1 MFKNYF
7 LYLLALATAAASCG
21 NKSAK
26 KEDKG
31 KSSGP
36 VAVDVSIAK
45 ASELS
50 NIVEANGTVLA
61 LDFVELKSEVP
72 GRIVFLNI
80 KEGALVTEGTVL
92 VKLNDEDLQA
102 QLRKYNAQLDLA
114 KTNEKRLR
122 ALLDVKGLNVAEYD
136 QAVNQVNNI
145 EADIAYTNAL
155 IRKTEIKAPFTG
167 VIGLRNVSKGAFVSS
182 QDIMAT
188 MQSVNSMKVDFV
200 LPETYSGSIY
210 NGLKVEVVND
220 VGKKYPATV
229 IGIEPQVNTAT
240 RNIKIRA
247 VVSGDNK
254 GLNPGAFVRVLF
266 NEGETKKRIVL
277 PSNCIIPE
285 TRFKKVAVIKN
296 GKVKMT
302 NVETGLRKEAFV
314 EIISGIEEGDTFAVN
329 GLLYLKP
336 DAEVIIRN
344 IK

>member
-1 MFKNYF
+1 MFKNLF
-7 LYLLALATAAASCG
+7 LYLSVIVSLLTACG
-21 NKSAK
+21 DSKPKQN
-26 KEDKG
+26 DKG

-36 VAVDVSIAK
+36 IAVDVSIAQ
-45 ASELS
+45 AVEMS

-61 LDFVELKSEVP
+61 QDFVELKSEVP
-72 GRIVFLNI
+72 GRIVYLNI
-80 KEGALVTEGTVL
+80 REGAFVSEGTVL

-102 QLRKYNAQLDLA
+102 QLRKYKAQLELA

-122 ALLDVKGLNVAEYD
+122 ALLDVKGLNVSEYD

-145 EADIAYTNAL
+145 EADIAYTQAM
-155 IRKTEIKAPFTG
+155 IRKTEIKAPFNG

-188 MQSVNSMKVDFV
+188 MQSTSQYKIDFV
-200 LPETYSGSIY
+200 LPETYSSSIQ
-210 NGLKVEVVND
+210 NGLKVEVIND
-220 VGKKYPATV
+220 AGKSYFAHV
-229 IGIEPQVNTAT
+229 IGIEPQINTAT
-240 RNIKIRA
+240 RNLKVRA
-247 VVSGDNK
+247 VIQGDNK

-285 TRFKKVAVIKN
+285 TRFKKVALIKN

-302 NVETGLRKEAFV
+302 NVVTGIRRESSV
-314 EIISGIEEGDTFAVN
+314 EIVSGIELGDTFALN

-336 DAEVIIRN
+336 DADVVIRK